1 MAGRS
6 GREHVPANAL
16 VPVHTEDAD
25 DIDFT
30 GQDPDDARHQT
41 HLTNALVTDLHSG
54 VSGMAFIYR
63 SLDRLVDIYG
73 LRDAA
78 IILDEPGLG
87 RQVFRAG
94 RRVLANSDL
103 SLLEG
108 ATGLYTDPPLEPAR
122 IDERALIGLCAVA
135 LQVDL
140 LRYDAWHDSLTG
152 LYDRRSF
159 DRLLEL
165 AIARSRRYGWR
176 FALVILDI
184 DRFKALNDREG
195 HAAGDAALRGLGERL
210 RRVLRFGD
218 DAARIGGDEFALILP
233 ETEPGDLPDLVK
245 RIEIA
250 DESPPLSLSFGCA
263 SCPEEADD
271 FDTLFR
277 RADERLYAAK
287 EKLNR

>member
-1 MAGRS
+1 VARHS
-6 GREHVPANAL
+6 DREHVLASAL
-16 VPVHTEDAD
+16 APVPTDVD
-25 DIDFT
+25 DIQT
-30 GQDPDDARHQT
+30 RGQGSGDARHHA
-41 HLTNALVTDLHSG
+41 HLTNALVADLAAGASG
-54 VSGMAFIYR
+54 VAFVYR
-63 SLDRLVDIYG
+63 SLDRIVDAHE

-78 IILDEPGLG
+78 IVLDEVGLG

-94 RRVLANSDL
+94 RQVLANEDL
-103 SLLEG
+103 TLLEAG
-108 ATGLYTDPPLEPAR
+108 PGVYTEPSLEPVRLNAR
-122 IDERALIGLCAVA
+122 AIMNLCSVA
-135 LQVDL
+135 LQLDM

-165 AIARSRRYGWR
+165 AVARSGRYGWR
-176 FALVILDI
+176 FALVFLDI

-195 HAAGDAALRGLGERL
+195 HAAGDSALRSLGERL

-245 RIEIA
+245 RIELA
-250 DESPPLSLSFGCA
+250 DGSRGLSLSFGCA

-277 RADERLYAAK
+277 LADERLYAAK
-287 EKLNR
+287 EMNTQ

>member
-1 MAGRS
+1 VAGRS
-6 GREHVPANAL
+6 GHEHVSSAL
-16 VPVHTEDAD
+16 VPVHSKDVD
-25 DIDFT
+25 DIDPT
-30 GQDPDDARHQT
+30 DAVSGDTR
-41 HLTNALVTDLHSG
+41 LSNALVADLACG
-54 VSGMAFIYR
+54 VTGVAFIYR
-63 SLDRLVDIYG
+63 ALDRLVDTYD

-78 IILDEPGLG
+78 IIVDEAGLG

-94 RRVLANSDL
+94 RQVLANDDL
-103 SLLEG
+103 ALLEASPG
-108 ATGLYTDPPLEPAR
+108 VYTDPGLEPGR
-122 IDERALIGLCAVA
+122 IDDRAITSLCSVA
-135 LQVDL
+135 LQIDL
-140 LRYDAWHDSLTG
+140 LQYDAWHDSLTG

-176 FALVILDI
+176 FALVILDV

-233 ETEPGDLPDLVK
+233 ETEPEDLPELVK
-245 RIEIA
+245 RIELA
-250 DESPPLSLSFGCA
+250 DDGPALSLSFGRA
-263 SCPEEADD
+263 SCPEEADG

-277 RADERLYAAK
+277 LADKRLYAAK
-287 EKLNR
+287 DRIKE

>member
-30 GQDPDDARHQT
+30 GQDSHNARQHT
-41 HLTNALVTDLHSG
+41 RLTNALVADLRSG
-54 VSGMAFIYR
+54 VSGTAFVYR
-63 SLDRLVDIYG
+63 SLDRLVDTYG

-78 IILDEPGLG
+78 IILDEAGLG

-94 RRVLANSDL
+94 RRILANNDL
-103 SLLEG
+103 ALLESAPG
-108 ATGLYTDPPLEPAR
+108 VYTDPPLEPAR
-122 IDERALIGLCAVA
+122 IDDGALMGLCSVA
-135 LQVDL
+135 LQLDL

-159 DRLLEL
+159 DRILEL

-233 ETEPGDLPDLVK
+233 ETEPGDVPELVK

-250 DESPPLSLSFGCA
+250 DDSPALSLSFGCA
-263 SCPEEADD
+263 NCPEEAHD

-287 EKLNR
+287 QRPNE

>member
-1 MAGRS
+1 MPGRS
-6 GREHVPANAL
+6 GREHVLPNAL
-16 VPVHTEDAD
+16 VPVLTEDAD
-25 DIDFT
+25 DIDVM
-30 GQDPDDARHQT
+30 GQDSDDARHQAR
-41 HLTNALVTDLHSG
+41 LTNALVTDLGSG
-54 VSGMAFIYR
+54 VSGIAFVYR
-63 SLDRLVDIYG
+63 SLDRLVDTYG

-78 IILDEPGLG
+78 IIVDETGLG

-94 RRVLANSDL
+94 RRILANNDL
-103 SLLEG
+103 ALLEG
-108 ATGLYTDPPLEPAR
+108 APGVYTDPPLGPAR
-122 IDERALIGLCAVA
+122 VDARAFMGLCSVA
-135 LQVDL
+135 LHLDL
-140 LRYDAWHDSLTG
+140 LRYDAGHDSLTG

-159 DRLLEL
+159 DRILEL
-165 AIARSRRYGWR
+165 AIARSSRYGWR

-233 ETEPGDLPDLVK
+233 ETEPGDLPELVK

-250 DESPPLSLSFGCA
+250 DESPALSLSFGCA

-287 EKLNR
+287 ERLNE